1 MSERDEID
9 HLITFCDR
17 GEKSFERLHRAG
29 LAGAVDTV
37 DRLTDVLDDW
47 DFVATLDRLYRRKV
61 IRLIE

>member
-9 HLITFCDR
+9 HLIRSVTAARNLLKDYIGR
-17 GEKSFERLHRAG
+17 GSRS
-29 LAGAVDTV
+29 AVDPV
-37 DRLTDVLDDW
+37 DRLIDVLDDR